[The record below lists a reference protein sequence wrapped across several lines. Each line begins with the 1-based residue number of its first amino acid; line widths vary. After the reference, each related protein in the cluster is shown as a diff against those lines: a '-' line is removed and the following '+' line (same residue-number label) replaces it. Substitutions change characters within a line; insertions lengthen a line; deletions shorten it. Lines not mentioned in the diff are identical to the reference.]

1 MTETT
6 SDGPIVR
13 LRRLRAHEIPAMRRE
28 PIDSE
33 ALATAA
39 TIVSDVRKDGW
50 PAAIRHA
57 ERLGDIK
64 PGAPAIVPAESL
76 AAAVEA
82 VGSET
87 AALLRRTADQ
97 IRVFAEAQRQTT
109 TETMIEVPG
118 GTMGQS
124 VAPVA
129 RAGCY
134 APGGRFPLPSTVL
147 MTAVTARAAGVE
159 EVWVASPRPAPA
171 TLAAAAIAG
180 VDGFLAIGGAQA
192 IAALTYGAGPVPAV
206 DAVVGPGNRWVTAA
220 KQLVSGTVI
229 ID

>member
-1 MTETT
+1 M
-6 SDGPIVR
+6 
-13 LRRLRAHEIPAMRRE
+13 
-28 PIDSE
+28 
-33 ALATAA
+33 
-39 TIVSDVRKDGW
+39 RKDGW

-109 TETMIEVPG
+109 TETTIEVPG

-134 APGGRFPLPSTVL
+134 APGGRFPLP
-147 MTAVTARAAGVE
+147 
-159 EVWVASPRPAPA
+159 
-171 TLAAAAIAG
+171 
-180 VDGFLAIGGAQA
+180 
-192 IAALTYGAGPVPAV
+192 
-206 DAVVGPGNRWVTAA
+206 
-220 KQLVSGTVI
+220 
-229 ID
+229 